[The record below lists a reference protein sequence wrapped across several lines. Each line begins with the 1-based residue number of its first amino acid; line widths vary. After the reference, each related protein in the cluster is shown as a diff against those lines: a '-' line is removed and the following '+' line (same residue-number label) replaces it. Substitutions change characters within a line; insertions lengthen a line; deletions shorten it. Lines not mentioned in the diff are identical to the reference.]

1 VTASRVG
8 NLSTAVSARL
18 RLPAGVLAGPRVRLF
33 LTSSTI
39 LFVELLLIR
48 WIPANVTYVGYFRN
62 FLLMASF
69 LGIGAGI
76 LYGRDARAKR
86 LSLFVPLLF
95 ALVALT
101 STTSIDLQLRS
112 DDEIFFGLEGSTAAD
127 TNFLVLP
134 LFVMLTTIL
143 MATLAIPLGPLLRA
157 MPPLDAYAVDIGG
170 SMAGVAAFAALS
182 ALQTT
187 PVTWFVVLAVL
198 LALGALGSGV
208 TRSSYVGGA
217 FMLAIVGLSLVTA
230 QPTTS
235 WSPYYRI
242 TEHPGNP
249 WSISVNGIPHQ
260 GIWATAD
267 VGRRPIYEQVYRWF
281 PDRVFERV
289 LIVGAGTGTDT
300 AVALAH
306 GAHRIDAVEIDPRI
320 LQIGVERHPNR
331 PYDDPRVRTIVDD
344 GRAFIRSTA
353 ETYDLVIFA
362 LPDSLTLVSTSAN
375 LRLES
380 FLFTTEAFAEV
391 RDVLGEDGVFVLY
404 NYYRQPWLVDKIAG
418 MLELSFGH
426 RPMVE
431 RYGSET
437 AGAATLAA
445 GPLVVARGVPAEP
458 SGGSYLDPPAV
469 PRPATDD
476 WPFLYLRAESVPAHY
491 LVALSVVLLWA
502 LLVVARASRRARLP
516 IRRFSPH
523 FFVLGI
529 AFLLLETR
537 SLVTFSL
544 LFGSTWLVN
553 ALVFFAIL
561 ASVLLAVAIA
571 RRVAIRSSRP
581 LYVAL
586 LGAVLLAYL
595 LPPDSLLIDPPSLRY
610 VIAASVA
617 FAPVFLAN
625 LVFSYSF
632 RDTRTADMAF
642 ASNLLGAMV
651 GGVLEYLAL
660 VTGYQALLLI
670 LAGLYVLAYLLATRA
685 RFLADRE
692 LVAERDLAAQPAG

>member
-1 VTASRVG
+1 MTASRA
-8 NLSTAVSARL
+8 L
-18 RLPAGVLAGPRVRLF
+18 LAGPRARLF
-33 LTSSTI
+33 LTSATI

-76 LYGRDARAKR
+76 LYGRDPRAKR
-86 LSLFVPLLF
+86 LSLFAPLLF
-95 ALVALT
+95 ALVGLT

-112 DDEIFFGLEGSTAAD
+112 SDEIFFGLEGSTAAD

-134 LFVMLTTIL
+134 LFVMLATIL

-157 MPPLDAYAVDIGG
+157 MKPLDAYAVDIAG

-182 ALQTT
+182 ALQTG
-187 PVTWFVVLAVL
+187 PVTWFTVLAVL
-198 LALGALGSGV
+198 LALGALGSGI
-208 TRSSYVGGA
+208 TRSSYVGGG
-217 FMLAIVGLSLVTA
+217 FMVAIIGLSLVTA

-260 GIWATAD
+260 GIWNTAD
-267 VGRRPIYEQVYRWF
+267 VGQRPIYEQVYRWF

-289 LIVGAGTGTDT
+289 LIIGAGTGTDT

-306 GAHRIDAVEIDPRI
+306 GAQRIDAVEIDPRI
-320 LQIGVERHPNR
+320 HKIGVERHPNR
-331 PYDDPRVRTIVDD
+331 PYDDPRVRTIIDD
-344 GRAFIRSTA
+344 GRSFIRSTN
-353 ETYDLVIFA
+353 EEYDLVIFA

-391 RDVLGEDGVFVLY
+391 RDRLGADGVFVLY

-418 MLELSFGH
+418 MIEQSFGSF
-426 RPMVE
+426 PMVE
-431 RYGSET
+431 RYGTET
-437 AGAATLAA
+437 AGAATLAS
-445 GPLVVARGVPAEP
+445 GPLVDRTRAGVPVP
-458 SGGSYLDPPAV
+458 SVPLSDSTGQAVV

-491 LVALSVVLLWA
+491 LVSLSVVLLWA
-502 LLVVARASRRARLP
+502 VLVVARASRRAQLP
-516 IRRFSPH
+516 LRRFSPH

-544 LFGSTWLVN
+544 LFGSTWIVN

-561 ASVLLAVAIA
+561 ASVLLAVGIA

-581 LYVAL
+581 LYASL
-586 LGAVLLAYL
+586 LGAVLLAYI
-595 LPPDSLLIDPPSLRY
+595 LPPDSLLIDPPWLRY
-610 VIAASVA
+610 LLASSIT

-660 VTGYQALLLI
+660 MTGYQALLLVLGGLYF
-670 LAGLYVLAYLLATRA
+670 LAYVLATRV
-685 RFLADRE
+685 RLLADRDLVADQE
-692 LVAERDLAAQPAG
+692 LVTQHDLVPEPAG